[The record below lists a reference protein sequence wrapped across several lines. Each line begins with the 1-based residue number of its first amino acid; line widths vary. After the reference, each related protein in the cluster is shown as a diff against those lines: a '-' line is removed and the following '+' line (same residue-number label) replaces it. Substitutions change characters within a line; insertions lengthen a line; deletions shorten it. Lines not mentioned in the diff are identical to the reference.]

1 MKIVDIRTTPLSYR
15 CDPPYGSAGGM
26 QARRGGLLVE
36 IETDERVIGIGEA
49 GVGGGITRDVIDKL
63 LQPML
68 IGEDPLLIEG
78 LWQKMF
84 ARTRQFGRRGIVM
97 NAISGIDI
105 ALWDIAGKVAKLPL
119 YRLLGGCRDR
129 VEAYASGGFY
139 QEGKSADDLAGEAE
153 GYRARGFKGMKMK
166 IGRNPSTQ
174 THLRHLVDHAELCEV
189 DPEEDIA
196 RVAAVRRALGPQA
209 KLMADVNCAWSPS
222 FAIEMGRALE
232 PYQLYWIEEPVATD
246 DIDGSA
252 RVADA
257 LATPIAGYETEIGLY
272 GFRELITRGAV
283 DIVQPDIAWAG
294 GFSECRRIAA
304 LAQAHHLMVA
314 PHAFASAV
322 TLAAS
327 LHFIAS
333 IPNGLVLEFD
343 QNPNGLR
350 DELLKEPIRYR
361 ARRHDQIAGAAGPR
375 DRARS
380 RRSRALPR
388 RMSARLLY
396 TIGYEKTLLK
406 DVVSTLAAARVATL
420 IDVRDRPIS
429 RRPGFSKRQLAAAI
443 EEAGMRYIHLEA
455 LGTPPEG
462 RLAGRRREW
471 DRFWGIVEE
480 KLARPEAELALQEAA
495 EIAEA
500 APSCLL
506 CYEADWQICHRR
518 RVAEILAQRHG
529 FGVSHLAVGGEN
541 DGRTT

>member
-1 MKIVDIRTTPLSYR
+1 
-15 CDPPYGSAGGM
+15 
-26 QARRGGLLVE
+26 
-36 IETDERVIGIGEA
+36 
-49 GVGGGITRDVIDKL
+49 
-63 LQPML
+63 ML

-84 ARTRQFGRRGIVM
+84 ARTRQFGRRGVVM

-105 ALWDIAGKVAKLPL
+105 ALWDIAGKVARLPL

-139 QEGKSADDLAGEAE
+139 QEGKSVDDLAGEAE

-174 THLRHLVDHAELCEV
+174 THLRHLAEHAELCEV
-189 DPEEDIA
+189 EPEEDIA

-209 KLMADVNCAWSPS
+209 KLMVDVNCAWSPS

-232 PYQLYWIEEPVATD
+232 PYKLYWIEEPVATD

-272 GFRELITRGAV
+272 GFRELITRRAV

-314 PHAFASAV
+314 PHAFAGAV
-322 TLAAS
+322 LLAAS

-350 DELLKEPIRYR
+350 DELLKEPIRIES
-361 ARRHDQIAGAAGPR
+361 DGMITIAGAAGPR
-375 DRARS
+375 HRARP
-380 RRSRALPR
+380 RRGRALPQPNDR
-388 RMSARLLY
+388 PHALHDRLRKGAAEGL
-396 TIGYEKTLLK
+396 
-406 DVVSTLAAARVATL
+406 SSPTLAAAGVATL

-443 EEAGMRYIHLEA
+443 EEAGMRYVHLQA

-462 RLAGRRREW
+462 RLANRRREW
-471 DRFWGIVEE
+471 DRFWAHRRGE
-480 KLARPEAELALQEAA
+480 ARPPRSRARAAGGRRNRPSRAELPVVL
-495 EIAEA
+495 
-500 APSCLL
+500 
-506 CYEADWQICHRR
+506 
-518 RVAEILAQRHG
+518 
-529 FGVSHLAVGGEN
+529 
-541 DGRTT
+541 